1 MKKLSL
7 LLFAGLCALI
17 MSCVSNNAVTADTSS
32 SPVTTISSA
41 TEGDLCSAVADLRSA
56 TTPTEIEAAT
66 IALEAI
72 RKQEPGNWLAHY
84 HTAYAYG
91 RIAHTCEKLKDVDG
105 WVEKAEDA
113 IAAAAKCE
121 GADVSE
127 IHVIESYLNYASIR
141 VSPMVRGY
149 KLSKTA
155 MGKLGSALDAYGKN
169 PRAYLLIT
177 QHLINVPAMLGGD
190 PDKACGYNEDAQ
202 KAYGI
207 ESSTEGRDPL
217 SPSWGRPDSDDI
229 ASSFCGEDSGSKRK

>member
-1 MKKLSL
+1 MKKLTFFLFVVFCVL
-7 LLFAGLCALI
+7 L
-17 MSCVSNNAVTADTSS
+17 MSDVSGSTVAFDTYF
-32 SPVTTISSA
+32 SPATTVSSA
-41 TEGDLCSAVADLRSA
+41 TEGDLCSAVAGLRA
-56 TTPTEIEAAT
+56 AITPAEIEAAAT
-66 IALEAI
+66 VLEAI
-72 RKQEPGNWLAHY
+72 RKEEPGNWLAHY

-91 RIAHTCEKLKDVDG
+91 RIAHSCKELKNVDG
-105 WVEKAEDA
+105 WVEKAEGA
-113 IAAAAKCE
+113 IAAAAECE
-121 GADVSE
+121 GADASE

-155 MGKLGSALDAYGKN
+155 MGKLSSALDIYAKN

-207 ESSTEGRDPL
+207 ETSVEDRDPL
-217 SPSWGRPDSDDI
+217 SPSWGRPDSDEI